1 MEIFSVLAKAD
12 KIKKIKAY
20 ERKLYMDNIS
30 RKKCVQINITLPP
43 PFTQLSFRRNEAK
56 KIEEKK
62 KDEKLVQQQKKLA
75 SASLL
80 SQAVLDYYQR

>member
-43 PFTQLSFRRNEAK
+43 PPRQNCR
-56 KIEEKK
+56 I
-62 KDEKLVQQQKKLA
+62 
-75 SASLL
+75 
-80 SQAVLDYYQR
+80 SQYI

>member
-43 PFTQLSFRRNEAK
+43 PPSHNFLLGGTKPRKLRKKRRMKNLFSSRK
-56 KIEEKK
+56 
-62 KDEKLVQQQKKLA
+62 
-75 SASLL
+75 S
-80 SQAVLDYYQR
+80 